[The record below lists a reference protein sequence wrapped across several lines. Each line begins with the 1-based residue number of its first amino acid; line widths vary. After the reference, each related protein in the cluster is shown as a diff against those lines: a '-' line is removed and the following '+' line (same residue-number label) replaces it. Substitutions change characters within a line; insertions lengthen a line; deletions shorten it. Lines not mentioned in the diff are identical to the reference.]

1 VSVSAISHRTSSDP
15 SNCAARLIPG
25 CGSLKRELREGHQL
39 VRPAPSRRVAQS
51 EEGHAA
57 HCELAPATPSF
68 VLPSAVQTNE
78 LWELAPLVLVDL
90 CLVLFSWVTVALA
103 VLFAGTSEAR
113 LFSGWPK
120 LYLPELGMAF
130 VFAVLVIL
138 LSHSERLYQNGV
150 DHQYEPVL
158 LTKIMV
164 WSTLVVEVAIRLGGF
179 PISFRQL
186 VLSALLSFGALV
198 AMRGWRGHAGR
209 TVRSRKRIRNVL
221 IVGAGASGREIAA
234 YIERHPELDR
244 VLCGF
249 LDDSG
254 PGCPGVLGPPEKL
267 AAIARAKFID
277 EVIFATPHRPDLA
290 QFVIR
295 ESRRNHLDVKV
306 VPYFYGCEFQQP
318 RLENLGAISLITL
331 HTEKAPAAALFAK
344 RILDFVLSTLGLLLT
359 SPLLLMIAA
368 VVRLDSKGP
377 AIYAASRVGRKGQRF
392 LCYKFRTMI
401 GNAAESK
408 DLLRSRNE
416 REGPCFKIANDPRVT
431 RVGHWLRRYSL
442 DELPQLW
449 NVWKGE
455 MSLVGPRPHPVDDFS
470 RYHLAHFRRLDVVP
484 GMTGLWQVTARQ
496 DPSFETTMALDLE
509 YIEQWS
515 LRMDLKI
522 LFETIGTVARGTGS

>member
-1 VSVSAISHRTSSDP
+1 
-15 SNCAARLIPG
+15 N
-25 CGSLKRELREGHQL
+25 
-39 VRPAPSRRVAQS
+39 
-51 EEGHAA
+51 
-57 HCELAPATPSF
+57 
-68 VLPSAVQTNE
+68 
-78 LWELAPLVLVDL
+78 
-90 CLVLFSWVTVALA
+90 
-103 VLFAGTSEAR
+103 
-113 LFSGWPK
+113 GWPK
-120 LYLPELGMAF
+120 LYLPELGVGF

-138 LSHSERLYQNGV
+138 LSHSEGLYQSRV
-150 DHQYEPVL
+150 DRRYLPGL

-164 WSTLVVEVAIRLGGF
+164 WSTLLVEVAIQLGGF
-179 PISFRQL
+179 PISSRQL
-186 VLSALLSFGALV
+186 ILSGLLSFGTLLV
-198 AMRGWRGHAGR
+198 MRGWRGHAGR
-209 TVRSRKRIRNVL
+209 NGRSRKRIRNVL

-234 YIERHPELDR
+234 YIECHPELDR

-254 PGCPGVLGPPEKL
+254 PGCPGVLGPPAKL

-331 HTEKAPAAALFAK
+331 HTEKAPAAALFVK
-344 RILDFVLSTLGLLLT
+344 RILDFVLSTLALLLT
-359 SPLLLMIAA
+359 FPLLLMIAA

-377 AIYAASRVGRKGQRF
+377 AIYAASRVGRKGRRF
-392 LCYKFRTMI
+392 RCYKFRTMI
-401 GNAAESK
+401 SNAAEGK
-408 DLLRSRNE
+408 DLLRARNE
-416 REGPCFKIANDPRVT
+416 RDGPCFKVAKDPRVT
-431 RVGHWLRRYSL
+431 HVGRWLRRYSL

-470 RYHLAHFRRLDVVP
+470 RYQLSHFRRLDVMP
-484 GMTGLWQVTARQ
+484 GITGLWQVTARQ
-496 DPSFETTMALDLE
+496 HPSFETTMALDLE

-515 LRMDLKI
+515 LAMDLKI
-522 LFETIGTVARGTGS
+522 LFATIGVVARGTGS